1 MLYPRTISDQRTESQ
16 HKSRNTLFDEAQSKD
31 QLHGG
36 GSCTNAVKDESASR
50 ARLVDGRY
58 QCFISKK
65 TGRVLKA
72 TENQMISSQE
82 WRIPCE
88 KISIKTIK
96 ERTEEYV

>member
-1 MLYPRTISDQRTESQ
+1 M
-16 HKSRNTLFDEAQSKD
+16 
-31 QLHGG
+31 
-36 GSCTNAVKDESASR
+36 VKVTDYKFLMAGN
-50 ARLVDGRY
+50 LGQYIDGRY